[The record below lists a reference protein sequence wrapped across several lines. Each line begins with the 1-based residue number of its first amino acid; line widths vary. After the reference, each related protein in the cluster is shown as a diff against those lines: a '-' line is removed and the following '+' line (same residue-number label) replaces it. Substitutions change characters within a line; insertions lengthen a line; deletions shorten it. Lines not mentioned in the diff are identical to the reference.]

1 MNLNNSSNPFR
12 LDTEDNP
19 AIILVTYLLNG
30 DNYATWSHAMQKAL
44 RAKNKLAFITGTI
57 NQPTDQ
63 EDPLFDL
70 FERCNDMVVSWLQ
83 NSIST
88 SIRSSITFFDS
99 AQDIW
104 LDLHSQFSHQNGPRI
119 YHLKKTLAN
128 LSQENDIVSVYYG
141 NVLFISTT
149 I

>member
-1 MNLNNSSNPFR
+1 
-12 LDTEDNP
+12 
-19 AIILVTYLLNG
+19 
-30 DNYATWSHAMQKAL
+30 MQKAL

-57 NQPTDQ
+57 NQPTNQ

-83 NSIST
+83 NYIST
-88 SIRSSITFFDS
+88 SIRSSITCFDS

-104 LDLHSQFSHQNGPRI
+104 LDLHGQFSHQNGPHI

-128 LSQENDIVSVYYG
+128 LLQENDIVSVYYG
-141 NVLFISTT
+141 NFLFISTT